1 MINHHKLIALDYY
14 KQKELDTDPKVIQQI
29 EFVEQL
35 KKIEGVNADRTQ
47 SMFVLTVLKKI
58 KETKL
63 KFLHFYNE
71 VKQPYKG

>member
-35 KKIEGVNADRTQ
+35 KKNWRCERWSNTIYVCFNSFR
-47 SMFVLTVLKKI
+47 K
-58 KETKL
+58 
-63 KFLHFYNE
+63 N
-71 VKQPYKG
+71 

>member
-47 SMFVLTVLKKI
+47 SMFVLTVLEKI

-71 VKQPYKG
+71 VQQSY

>member
-47 SMFVLTVLKKI
+47 SMFILTVLEKI

-71 VKQPYKG
+71 VQQSY